1 MLDLSAPVQLVAR
14 RETATALWRGLVGV
28 ISAPPIGLDPSV
40 ALLEPAHDAAH
51 AVRRVQV
58 PLGDHVTP
66 GRLFTP
72 KRGTG
77 ATVVIA
83 HGTTAEGTL
92 PYYMWIRAL
101 LDAGIGVLTFELDGH
116 GENPRVLR
124 CPDIDEN
131 VPAALAFVR
140 AQPEVDPARVGLMG
154 VSLGGA
160 CAVSAAARDE
170 GVRAVVTVSSPHR
183 IQIDEWGKLG
193 EALGLFNPEVAS
205 TFVEATPNML
215 LRFMQSRIRVGTE
228 HADEPGDLLAPG
240 TRYAVQRALRHLN
253 PLDSATRLAHAPLLV
268 INGEW
273 DFVAPTWQAHD
284 LYTRAAGA
292 KSLAIIPRRNHF
304 TIMISRQAVQSM
316 AEWFRRWL

>member
-1 MLDLSAPVQLVAR
+1 MLDLTAPVQLVAR
-14 RETATALWRGLVGV
+14 KETATALWRGLVSV
-28 ISAPPIGLDPSV
+28 ISAPPLGLDPSR
-40 ALLEPAHDAAH
+40 ALLVPASDAAH

-58 PLGDHVTP
+58 PLGDQATP
-66 GRLFTP
+66 GWLFTP
-72 KRGTG
+72 KASTG
-77 ATVVIA
+77 ATVVLA

-101 LDAGIGVLTFELDGH
+101 IDAGINVLTFELDGH

-124 CPDIDEN
+124 CPDIEDN

-140 AQPEVDPARVGLMG
+140 GQPEVDAGRVGLMG

-160 CAVSAAARDE
+160 CAVAAAARDAD
-170 GVRAVVTVSSPHR
+170 VRAVVTVSSPHR

-193 EALGLFNPEVAS
+193 EVLGLFNPEVAA
-205 TFVEATPNML
+205 TFVEATPNL
-215 LRFMQSRIRVGTE
+215 LMRFMQSHIRVGPE

-253 PLDSATRLAHAPLLV
+253 PLDSAARLAHAPLLV

-273 DFVAPTWQAHD
+273 DFIAPSWQAHD
-284 LYTRAAGA
+284 LYVRAAGA

-304 TIMISRQAVQSM
+304 TVMISRQAVQSM